1 MTVPYTFATATTTLP
16 LSQLDA
22 NFSAVGQSA
31 NVTYTSSLANAV
43 SRTSQSKMS
52 DIVSVKDFGAVGDGT
67 TNDTAAM
74 QAAHTTGKIIYY
86 PSGAY
91 KFTSITMSTGGI
103 IGDGPQQTIFYPSGT
118 TGDVIVCSSAPDA
131 VGPVFQDFKIEPLN
145 VMTSGTLL
153 TIKCSNTA
161 NVTTYAYVN
170 NVLFSQNYFAGLLMQ
185 NSIQYSVSNCHFI
198 NYSDAGF
205 TSEDIANPDS
215 GDATIYGCVFNTART
230 SGNRNGIVWKSGGG
244 LRINN
249 NKFLGGQNG
258 ILGLISYNTAAA
270 DLYIIANSIENMA
283 YAGIN
288 LARAGGYT
296 GTFGGVFIHSNNIG
310 NDVYNIYSSNAG
322 YTTFNIAGN
331 TFYTDK
337 NNTVHIGLD
346 GTDNSLITSN
356 VFDASSGLTGVNG
369 ISIGSNNTYGR
380 ITGNLYRRVNT
391 PYTNA
396 SATTIVDEH
405 RQFGSSSAATSTS
418 YGSLYLGQVV
428 VTFAVPFYI
437 APIVTA
443 TLKDV
448 SGLGGVSVVVSGV
461 STTGFT
467 AQVIGVSNS
476 VTLPFNWNASG
487 VVCV

>member
-74 QAAHTTGKIIYY
+74 QAAHNTGNVIYY
-86 PSGAY
+86 PTGSY
-91 KFTSITMSTGGI
+91 KFTSITMATGGI
-103 IGDGPQQTIFYPSGT
+103 IGDGPQQTILYPSQT
-118 TGDVIVCSSAPDA
+118 TGNVIVCSSVPDA
-131 VGPVFQDFKIEPLN
+131 IGPVFQNFQMQPLN

-153 TIKCSNTA
+153 TIKCSNPA

-170 NVLFSQNYFAGLLMQ
+170 NVLFSQNYFSGLLMQ
-185 NSIQYSVSNCHFI
+185 NSIQYSVSNCHFL
-198 NYSDAGF
+198 NYSDSGF
-205 TSEDIANPDS
+205 ISEDLANPDA
-215 GDATIYGCVFNTART
+215 GDATVYGCVFNTARP
-230 SGNRNGIVWKSGGG
+230 SGNKNGLVWKSGGG
-244 LRINN
+244 LRIEN
-249 NKFLGGQNG
+249 NKFLGGNNG
-258 ILGLISYNTAAA
+258 ILGLISYNTSAA
-270 DLYIIANSIENMA
+270 DLFIVGNSIENMA
-283 YAGIN
+283 NAGVN

-296 GTFGGVFIHSNNIG
+296 GNFGGVYIHGNNIA
-310 NDVYNIYSSNAG
+310 NDIYNIVSSNAG
-322 YTTFNIAGN
+322 YTGINISGN
-331 TFYTDK
+331 TFYSYLS
-337 NNTVHIGLD
+337 NSVQVGLD
-346 GTDNSLITSN
+346 GFDTSIITGN
-356 VFDASSGLTGVNG
+356 VFDAASGLTGVNG
-369 ISIGSNNTYGR
+369 IAIGSSNTYGR
-380 ITGNLYRRVNT
+380 ITGNVYRRLNNT
-391 PYTNA
+391 YTNA

-405 RQFGSSSAATSTS
+405 RQFGSSSAATTTS
-418 YGSLYLGQVV
+418 YGSLYTGSVG
-428 VTFAVPFYI
+428 VTFPVPFVA
-437 APIVTA
+437 APVVTA

-467 AQVIGVSNS
+467 AQVIGVTNS